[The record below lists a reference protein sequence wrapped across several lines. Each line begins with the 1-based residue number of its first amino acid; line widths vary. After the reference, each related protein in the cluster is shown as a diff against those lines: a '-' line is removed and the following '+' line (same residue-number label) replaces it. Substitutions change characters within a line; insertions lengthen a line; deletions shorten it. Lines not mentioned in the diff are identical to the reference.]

1 MGRLCYP
8 THPGRRAVSRNR
20 GTKFL
25 RPGKEGMARVFAVQ
39 VQSLLS
45 AGAIQVQG
53 LSEPRI
59 HPRLQS
65 WLRAQAQ
72 CRGTNYLGA
81 RNLSMYIGF

>member
-8 THPGRRAVSRNR
+8 THPGRKAVSRNR

-39 VQSLLS
+39 VQCLLH

-53 LSEPRI
+53 LSEPQI
-59 HPRLQS
+59 YPRLQI
-65 WLRAQAQ
+65 LLLALAQ
-72 CRGTNYLGA
+72 CRGTICHGA
-81 RNLSMYIGF
+81 GNLSRYIGF